1 MDYITLPTHAYCLVA
16 VFFIV
21 LFFFLITV
29 LLS

>member
-21 LFFFLITV
+21 LFFLITV